1 MARKKTVP
9 GLGACKNVRTNK
21 DGTKS
26 YYSCGPKKKTR
37 KKRGRK

>member
-1 MARKKTVP
+1 MARKVP
-9 GLGACKNVRTNK
+9 GLGACKKVKTNR

-37 KKRGRK
+37 KKGGRN